1 MQKLTKACKNYCT
14 MHEKSATVA
23 SLNIGKS

>member
-14 MHEKSATVA
+14 MHEKLATVA
-23 SLNIGKS
+23 WLNLGKG